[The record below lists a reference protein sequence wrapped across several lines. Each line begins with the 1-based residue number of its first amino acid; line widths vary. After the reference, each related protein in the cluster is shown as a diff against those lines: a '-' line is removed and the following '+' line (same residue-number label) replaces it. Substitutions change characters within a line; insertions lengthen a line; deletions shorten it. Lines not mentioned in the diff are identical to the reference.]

1 LNRTFSFMKLSYT
14 LHLYDYYVIPA
25 FGGLKPAKAG
35 IQNKYF
41 DLDSRFHESDSLKH
55 FMLPV
60 IILLLIASSVFPDA
74 TYNKN
79 KKANRLYEK
88 GKYAEALSL
97 YEEALV
103 EDPDEKKLSMNKGS
117 AQYRLDDFNSAE
129 ESYKNAL
136 TVEDA
141 VARADL
147 HYNMGNVYNMQG
159 DQMLQTAN
167 QQAMEKYKA
176 ARDSYIKSLDLRPND
191 KDAKWNLQ
199 LTQMKIKELEKQQQQ
214 QQQDKDQNKQD
225 QDKQNQDQN
234 QDKKDQQQQDKQ
246 DQQEKEQE
254 QDKKDQ
260 QQQQNP
266 EDQQQEQKP
275 QPKPQK
281 SEEDM
286 EKEEAMRLL
295 QQYADDDKELNKPQ
309 KKMKALMGKKP
320 EKDW

>member
-1 LNRTFSFMKLSYT
+1 MNRTC
-14 LHLYDYYVIPA
+14 I
-25 FGGLKPAKAG
+25 
-35 IQNKYF
+35 
-41 DLDSRFHESDSLKH
+41 
-55 FMLPV
+55 V
-60 IILLLIASSVFPDA
+60 IIIIALSVFADK
-74 TYNKN
+74 TYDKN
-79 KKANRLYEK
+79 KKANKLYEK

-117 AQYRLDDFNSAE
+117 AQYRLDDYNSAE

-136 TVEDA
+136 SVGDTK
-141 VARADL
+141 ARADL

-159 DQMLQTAN
+159 DQMLQTGN
-167 QQAMEKYKA
+167 QQAMEKYKS
-176 ARDSYIKSLDLRPND
+176 ARDSYIKSLDLRPHD
-191 KDAKWNLQ
+191 REAKWNLQ

-214 QQQDKDQNKQD
+214 QQDKDQNKQD
-225 QDKQNQDQN
+225 QDKQNQDQK

-246 DQQEKEQE
+246 DQQKKEQE
-254 QDKKDQ
+254 EEKKDQ
-260 QQQQNP
+260 QQQQKP
-266 EDQQQEQKP
+266 EDQQQEEKP

-286 EKEEAMRLL
+286 KKEEAKRLL

-309 KKMKALMGKKP
+309 KKMRALMGKKP

>member
-1 LNRTFSFMKLSYT
+1 MNRTCIIITLLALS
-14 LHLYDYYVIPA
+14 A
-25 FGGLKPAKAG
+25 FA
-35 IQNKYF
+35 
-41 DLDSRFHESDSLKH
+41 
-55 FMLPV
+55 
-60 IILLLIASSVFPDA
+60 DA

-79 KKANRLYEK
+79 KKANKLYEK

-103 EDPDEKKLSMNKGS
+103 ENPNEKKLSMNKGS
-117 AQYRLDDFNSAE
+117 AHYRLDDFTSAE

-136 TVEDA
+136 TVDDTKT
-141 VARADL
+141 RADL
-147 HYNMGNVYNMQG
+147 HYNMGNIYNMQG
-159 DQMLQTAN
+159 DQMLQTGN
-167 QQAMEKYKA
+167 QQAMEKFKA

-214 QQQDKDQNKQD
+214 QQDNKDQNKQD
-225 QDKQNQDQN
+225 QNKQNQDQK
-234 QDKKDQQQQDKQ
+234 QDKKDQQQKDKQ
-246 DQQEKEQE
+246 DQQKKEEEEK
-254 QDKKDQ
+254 KKDQ
-260 QQQQNP
+260 QQQKP

-281 SEEDM
+281 SEENM

-295 QQYADDDKELNKPQ
+295 QQYADDDKDLNKPQ
-309 KKMKALMGKKP
+309 KKMRALMGKKP

>member
-1 LNRTFSFMKLSYT
+1 M
-14 LHLYDYYVIPA
+14 
-25 FGGLKPAKAG
+25 
-35 IQNKYF
+35 NKIF
-41 DLDSRFHESDSLKH
+41 L
-55 FMLPV
+55 
-60 IILLLIASSVFPDA
+60 ITLLIIISAFADA

-79 KKANRLYEK
+79 KKANKLYEQ

-97 YEEALV
+97 YEEALL
-103 EDPDEKKLSMNKGS
+103 EDPNEKKLSMNKGS

-136 TVEDA
+136 TVNDTK
-141 VARADL
+141 ARADL
-147 HYNMGNVYNMQG
+147 HYNMGNIYNTQG
-159 DQMLQTAN
+159 DQMLQKGN

-176 ARDSYIKSLDLRPND
+176 ARDNYIKSLDLMPHD
-191 KDAKWNLQ
+191 LDAKWNLQ

-214 QQQDKDQNKQD
+214 QQDNKDQNKQD
-225 QDKQNQDQN
+225 QDKQNQNQQ
-234 QDKKDQQQQDKQ
+234 QDKKDQQQDKQ
-246 DQQEKEQE
+246 DQQ
-254 QDKKDQ
+254 KKD

-281 SEEDM
+281 SEEEM

-309 KKMKALMGKKP
+309 KKMRALMGKKP

>member
-1 LNRTFSFMKLSYT
+1 MRLSST
-14 LHLYDYYVIPA
+14 LHRYKYNVIPT
-25 FGGLKPAKAG
+25 FGGLKPAKAE
-35 IQNKYF
+35 IQENYC
-41 DLDSRFHESDSLKH
+41 DLDSRFPEIRSGHATRSDRLKNN
-55 FMLPV
+55 MLPV
-60 IILLLIASSVFPDA
+60 IMMLLIALSTFADK
-74 TYNKN
+74 THDKN
-79 KKANRLYEK
+79 KKANKLYEK

-117 AQYRLDDFNSAE
+117 AQFRLDDFNSAE

-136 TVEDA
+136 TVGDTK
-141 VARADL
+141 ARADL

-159 DQMLQTAN
+159 DQMLQTGN
-167 QQAMEKYKA
+167 QQAMEKFKA
-176 ARDSYIKSLDLRPND
+176 ARDSYIKSLDLRPHD

-214 QQQDKDQNKQD
+214 QQDNKDQNKQD
-225 QDKQNQDQN
+225 QNKQNQDQK

-246 DQQEKEQE
+246 DQQKKEQE
-254 QDKKDQ
+254 KKDQ
-260 QQQQNP
+260 QQQQKP

-275 QPKPQK
+275 KPKPQK

-286 EKEEAMRLL
+286 KKEEAMRLL

-309 KKMKALMGKKP
+309 KKMRALMGKKP